1 MAHQIVY
8 TEIPQQQVYI
18 QNPNLVQ
25 YNLDSNL
32 QDQLG
37 LGGVQYNVANLP
49 AQITNNQPV
58 YSNLNYS
65 PNQIYQ
71 QYIQQPINQ
80 QYIYQQQI
88 EQNVQQ
94 VYPQNNDNSKQYQ
107 NQIQMQVQPQ
117 IIQQNYYYH
126 NDPRAQINP
135 QQQVQNAQAQQ
146 KLQPQIAQQNYH
158 HHKNQRAQI
167 SPQKQVQNVQAQKKI
182 QPQLKQQVQTNNQQ
196 QNQQREYLSA
206 EHNYMK
212 YLQKFPNQNANQK
225 INIEYNK
232 KDEHFVNR
240 PIYQKRKLTPNPD
253 KNKAEPKKLKTL
265 DDTPTLLHGT
275 KVINKKSNTNK
286 QKNQLAENP
295 QKGVSPKLQPIIEED
310 ANIAQSGFANK

>member
-8 TEIPQQQVYI
+8 TEIPQQQIYI

-25 YNLDSNL
+25 YNLGANL
-32 QDQLG
+32 QVQNG
-37 LGGVQYNVANLP
+37 LGGVQYNIANLP
-49 AQITNNQPV
+49 KQTTNNQPV
-58 YSNLNYS
+58 YANINYA
-65 PNQIYQ
+65 PNQLYQ
-71 QYIQQPINQ
+71 QNVQQPINQ

-88 EQNVQQ
+88 KQNVQQ
-94 VYPQNNDNSKQYQ
+94 VYPQNIDNSKQYQ
-107 NQIQMQVQPQ
+107 NQIQIQVQPQ
-117 IIQQNYYYH
+117 I
-126 NDPRAQINP
+126 
-135 QQQVQNAQAQQ
+135 V
-146 KLQPQIAQQNYH
+146 QQNYH
-158 HHKNQRAQI
+158 HHKDQRAQI

-240 PIYQKRKLTPNPD
+240 PIYQERKLTPNPD

-286 QKNQLAENP
+286 PKNQLAENP

>member
-8 TEIPQQQVYI
+8 TEIPQQQIYI

-25 YNLDSNL
+25 YNLGANL
-32 QDQLG
+32 QVQNG
-37 LGGVQYNVANLP
+37 LGGVQYNIANLP
-49 AQITNNQPV
+49 KQTTNNQPV
-58 YSNLNYS
+58 YANINYA
-65 PNQIYQ
+65 PNQLYQ
-71 QYIQQPINQ
+71 QNVQQPINQ

-88 EQNVQQ
+88 KQNVQQ
-94 VYPQNNDNSKQYQ
+94 VYPQNIDNSKQYQ
-107 NQIQMQVQPQ
+107 NQIQIQVQPQ
-117 IIQQNYYYH
+117 I
-126 NDPRAQINP
+126 
-135 QQQVQNAQAQQ
+135 V
-146 KLQPQIAQQNYH
+146 QQNYH
-158 HHKNQRAQI
+158 HHKDQRAQI

-182 QPQLKQQVQTNNQQ
+182 QPQLKQQVQTHNQQ

-240 PIYQKRKLTPNPD
+240 PIYQERKLTPNPD

-286 QKNQLAENP
+286 PKNQLAENP

>member
-8 TEIPQQQVYI
+8 TEIPQQQIYI

-25 YNLDSNL
+25 YNLGANL
-32 QDQLG
+32 QVQNG
-37 LGGVQYNVANLP
+37 LGGVQYNIANLP
-49 AQITNNQPV
+49 KQTTNNQPV
-58 YSNLNYS
+58 YANINYA
-65 PNQIYQ
+65 PNQLYQ
-71 QYIQQPINQ
+71 QNIQQPINQ

-88 EQNVQQ
+88 KQNVQQ
-94 VYPQNNDNSKQYQ
+94 VYPQNIDNSKQYQ
-107 NQIQMQVQPQ
+107 NQIQIQVQPQ
-117 IIQQNYYYH
+117 I
-126 NDPRAQINP
+126 
-135 QQQVQNAQAQQ
+135 V
-146 KLQPQIAQQNYH
+146 QQNYH
-158 HHKNQRAQI
+158 HHKDQRAQI

-240 PIYQKRKLTPNPD
+240 PIYQERKLTPNPD

-286 QKNQLAENP
+286 QKNQLAESP